1 LDLIELLVYEIIFI
15 KFFQDEPEKL
25 TKAAMA
31 STTSQR
37 NTQQQ
42 EPNNNNDGSSFKSQD
57 QIMPSEDNE

>member
-1 LDLIELLVYEIIFI
+1 MYEIISI
-15 KFFQDEPEKL
+15 KFFQDDPEKL